1 MAKGAL
7 LETAEVEIFRIA
19 IWHNSRQFKNLFSIK
34 LLPSKKA

>member
-7 LETAEVEIFRIA
+7 LKTAEVEIFRIV
-19 IWHNSRQFKNLFSIK
+19 IWHNSWQIKNLFSIK